1 MTDVNQKFIY
11 SSNYTDKTSNNII
24 NYITNLTNTTLGI
37 NNLQVQNETILA
49 NKYLWNETILE
60 PINHLSAIN
69 QVYDNNILQ
78 QLDGSLFRYFYLTKR
93 ALREVITKT
102 TIPSYN
108 PIVVNNVEY
117 LSANIAYY
125 ELYKKW
131 YGLISASISS
141 ASTGGFKIVDNDTT
155 QTNQYNSQINISF
168 MMNFP
173 DDIALPTI
181 VSTVSTNAMPVI
193 TAWYN
198 DNTAGTFAIVF
209 GVHYKYVN
217 GVATN
222 QKRRFITITRTAFNN
237 TTNTNGWTSFT
248 SGYEDYK
255 YYLPETMSY
264 EEYHYWSFNINRNQF
279 WIYCDGILV
288 FTSGIINYS
297 IDNNYYFGIRHLYL
311 DDRPKDM
318 MRSTNN
324 NFIDYN
330 NLKYQFSDLYYFK
343 RYLTITEILS
353 LSKYHL
359 SQMNNTRVYGK
370 IECDEIITNS
380 IRKFDYTEKDFKK
393 LTYEISQTSNLQSAL
408 DGKEP
413 LINLT
418 ADKVV
423 ITNANNKLA
432 TSTVSSTELVAIDT
446 AIKNYTPALAFLQQ
460 EYQAL
465 LATYTAESGLS
476 LTGSAVAILTG
487 GVAIEIAE
495 KAIPKSYANDVIV
508 ITGTEPTKKL
518 DLSTTY
524 KESIF
529 QSFTDTSNYV
539 RYESNVLRGLINNKL
554 DHTLPIFNGI
564 LQTNGIGQIEVN
576 TNITP
581 TELNYLDGTTK
592 NINTHFTDTSNYV
605 RYESNVLRGLI
616 NNKLNNTLS
625 TFNGI
630 LQTNSTGLIEVNTNI
645 TPTELNYLDGVNRN
659 IQTQFTD
666 TSNYV
671 RYESNVLR
679 TLINNISQWTTSGS
693 DIYNNNIGNV
703 GIGTNA
709 NLSTYKLN
717 VNGSINLSAG
727 NNFFINGNPFTSSL
741 WTTGTN
747 LIYYNGGNVGI
758 GITNPSATLHLS
770 GTTRLQPRLIISGQE
785 YYQAGQTNTGI
796 ALLAGVNRANNKQL
810 WICDADHATTQNTTN
825 PVLRFSGGAIDVVAT
840 DGLTRLNTN
849 IGGNMTIL
857 ANGNV
862 GIGTSSST
870 QILNLYKTGASSQRL
885 FIKFTDD
892 TTGGTDDDGCYIG
905 KGNDN
910 HMYILNFENGKDI
923 NFYTGGDNQRMRIK
937 SDGSVCIG
945 GIGPANFL
953 HLHKDGFG
961 NISGQNVLLQFTD
974 DLTGQTS
981 TSGCLIGKKPDH
993 DFMIQNTRNANM
1005 LFLTNAT
1012 ERMRISSSGNVGIDN
1027 QSPAINFSV
1036 GSTNANHIIGRSIIN
1051 ANTEHNADKR
1061 DAFSIGRIDGT
1072 SATNQFL
1079 GMKCVVSAGAGA
1091 GEASGVDNQGYITFN
1106 TWGNAISGSRE
1117 VMRINQRGNVG
1128 IGTTNPNNT
1137 IDIWGST
1144 AFDGSTT
1151 LRLYNQASQF
1161 GRTQIYMIGRF
1172 EGNNDA
1178 WSLSTGRNSI
1188 IFGSQS
1194 SLNSAITYTNS
1205 IQAYAGNL
1213 GLFSSG
1219 FSTSTPAITISA
1231 NGALTA
1237 SGGSVLVV
1245 QNNQDGG
1252 SSRGIYMW
1260 TITDTNWGI
1269 YMASSGASRSLNN
1282 GTACAGSGFTSHSIR
1297 FRVANNTGN
1306 GFIFENSANTCVAS
1320 IRADGAS
1327 YFAGAVSSSQLN
1339 LPTNI
1344 NSGVSWDGTTSALG
1358 RANNS
1363 TAYSTNA
1370 SVGDIVLRSASALW
1384 LQSGAGEYAI
1394 GITTANNVAVRN
1406 DLTVSGTMSTQNAK
1420 IASDTSTK
1428 YWEVRTTNMGGEF
1441 DLIYIYSSSSF
1452 TGGVKSRM
1460 SYQGNGGYTN
1470 HTGQHRNITDDKKL
1484 YSQDYKGY
1492 IVKSTGKYKN
1502 LNSKY
1507 HIDSIKENII
1517 MDDALPII
1525 ELTSKAYDK
1534 SCWGVISRYEDTSN
1548 TVREYATGH
1557 FISCMDIDNGDHRL
1571 IVNGCGEGSIWVS
1584 DYNGFLENGDYIT
1597 TSPIAGIGMKQD
1609 DDILRNYTVAKI
1621 TMDCD
1626 FNPKLIAV
1634 EVIKQEEYTVY
1645 STSNLTSNIEVYV
1658 ENTSNIMT
1666 SNIEYTIMTSNIMT
1680 SNMLDIEGNLV
1691 YEYKLDESS
1700 NIIYDYEYDMKYIK
1714 LDGDIV
1720 DKYYYENNSN
1730 VYRMAFVGCSYKS
1743 S

>member
-11 SSNYTDKTSNNII
+11 SSNYTDRTSNNII
-24 NYITNLTNTTLGI
+24 NYITDLTNTTLGI
-37 NNLQVQNETILA
+37 NNLKVQNETILA

-60 PINHLSAIN
+60 PINHLSVIN

-131 YGLISASISS
+131 YGLVSASISS

-393 LTYEISQTSNLQSAL
+393 LTYEISQTSNLQNAL

-508 ITGTEPTKKL
+508 ITGTEPTQKL

-616 NNKLNNTLS
+616 NNKLNNTLP

-630 LQTNSTGLIEVNTNI
+630 LQTNSIGVIEVNTSI

-679 TLINNISQWTTSGS
+679 TLINNISQWTTSGT

-727 NNFFINGNPFTSSL
+727 NNLYINGNPFTGSL

-758 GITNPSATLHLS
+758 GTNNPVGTLHLS
-770 GTTRLQPRLIISGQE
+770 GTTQLQPRLIISGQE

-796 ALLAGVNRANNKQL
+796 AVLAGVNRANNKQL

-825 PVLRFSGGAIDVVAT
+825 PVLRFSGGAIDCVAT

-862 GIGTSSST
+862 GIGTSSSS

-892 TTGGTDDDGCYIG
+892 TTGSTDDDGCYIG

-923 NFYTGGDNQRMRIK
+923 NFYTGGNSQRMRIK
-937 SDGSVCIG
+937 STGEVAIG
-945 GIGPANFL
+945 AIGPANFL

-974 DLTGQTS
+974 DLTGQS
-981 TSGCLIGKKPDH
+981 SSSGCLIGKKPDH

-1012 ERMRISSSGNVGIDN
+1012 ERMRIKNDGNV
-1027 QSPAINFSV
+1027 
-1036 GSTNANHIIGRSIIN
+1036 SI
-1051 ANTEHNADKR
+1051 
-1061 DAFSIGRIDGT
+1061 
-1072 SATNQFL
+1072 
-1079 GMKCVVSAGAGA
+1079 V
-1091 GEASGVDNQGYITFN
+1091 
-1106 TWGNAISGSRE
+1106 
-1117 VMRINQRGNVG
+1117 GNVG
-1128 IGTTNPNNT
+1128 IGTNNPTSKLDVRGTGYIEGNLTIRNNADNWQTFVNLTNDVGTVAGISLGNSGNTVVGAGNLGFYYITALNNYAMRLLSNGNTTFGANMIVSGNVGIGTNTPFSTATKLTISGSSSGYSQPLVRITQNAGWDGNYALEVSGYTNLGGFRINGVDSGNSIYQSLLNTDIGISQNPNNT
-1137 IDIWGST
+1137 TGGNIT
-1144 AFDGSTT
+1144 LTT
-1151 LRLYNQASQF
+1151 F
-1161 GRTQIYMIGRF
+1161 GTGGNIRF
-1172 EGNNDA
+1172 QTSGGNE
-1178 WSLSTGRNSI
+1178 RMR
-1188 IFGSQS
+1188 
-1194 SLNSAITYTNS
+1194 IT
-1205 IQAYAGNL
+1205 
-1213 GLFSSG
+1213 
-1219 FSTSTPAITISA
+1219 
-1231 NGALTA
+1231 
-1237 SGGSVLVV
+1237 SGGSVGIGTANPRAKLDVYDSSMIV
-1245 QNNQDGG
+1245 RSTGESSQAILYLGTPFEG
-1252 SSRGIYMW
+1252 SSALKSAIIAQGIGNYSRA
-1260 TITDTNWGI
+1260 TLHFCLDDT
-1269 YMASSGASRSLNN
+1269 
-1282 GTACAGSGFTSHSIR
+1282 
-1297 FRVANNTGN
+1297 
-1306 GFIFENSANTCVAS
+1306 
-1320 IRADGAS
+1320 
-1327 YFAGAVSSSQLN
+1327 
-1339 LPTNI
+1339 
-1344 NSGVSWDGTTSALG
+1344 
-1358 RANNS
+1358 ANNS
-1363 TAYSTNA
+1363 PTYNA
-1370 SVGDIVLRSASALW
+1370 SIANSRMTILSNGNVNMTNNLTVG
-1384 LQSGAGEYAI
+1384 G
-1394 GITTANNVAVRN
+1394 N
-1406 DLTVSGTMSTQNAK
+1406 LTVSGTMSTQNAK
-1420 IASDTSTK
+1420 IDSITSTK

-1470 HTGQHRNITDDKKL
+1470 FTGQHRNITDDKKL
-1484 YSQDYKGY
+1484 YSKDYKGY
-1492 IVKSTGKYKN
+1492 IVRSTGKYKN

-1507 HIDSIKENII
+1507 HMDSIKDNII

-1626 FNPKLIAV
+1626 FNPKLIPV
-1634 EVIKQEEYTVY
+1634 EVIKQEEYIVW
-1645 STSNLTSNIEVYV
+1645 
-1658 ENTSNIMT
+1658 NTSNIQYVYDSSNIDSNT
-1666 SNIEYTIMTSNIMT
+1666 SNITIMTSNIMT
-1680 SNMLDIEGNLV
+1680 SNVLDEQGNPV